1 MDKRYVEFICSLHGY
16 MIRVKEFHWSTDN
29 NTEHLLCDDIEEAIH
44 DCEDRLAEC
53 MMGILG
59 KKFKVGDLKPLL
71 PNSNE
76 LKKMLRELEIE
87 TIDFKKGLD
96 EYKEGGLINICDDI
110 LECVNKYKYRI
121 TQR

>member
-1 MDKRYVEFICSLHGY
+1 MDKKYIEFICSLHGY
-16 MIRVKEFHWSTDN
+16 MIRVKEFHWSTDSN
-29 NTEHLLCDDIEEAIH
+29 AEHLLCDDIEESIH

-76 LKKMLRELEIE
+76 LKKMLRELETE

>member
-1 MDKRYVEFICSLHGY
+1 MDKKYIEFICSLHGY
-16 MIRVKEFHWSTDN
+16 MIRVKEFHWSTDSN
-29 NTEHLLCDDIEEAIH
+29 AEHLLCDDIEESIH

-76 LKKMLRELEIE
+76 IKKMLRELEIE